1 MQRYYS
7 YNDYLKNKF
16 GKKMYK
22 LSLSI
27 SSTCPNRDGSKG
39 IGGCIFCSKGGSGDF
54 AEDVNKSIFEQIE
67 DAKKLVEKKNRGGKY
82 IAYFQSFTSTY
93 TEPQRLYEYLLSAAE
108 HPNIE
113 AVSVATRADCLEG
126 EIIEVLKK
134 INLIVPVTVEM
145 GLQTVHDKTAKLI
158 NRCCELCEYETALK
172 RLKEADIEVV
182 YHIILGLPFET
193 EEMMLQTVRY
203 VGESG
208 ADGVKLQLLHVLKNT
223 RLFEMY
229 EKGEFEVL
237 SKEKYISL
245 VAKAI
250 ELLPPKMVICRLTGD
265 GDKKSLV
272 APLWSGNKKDV
283 LNSINRYFEDN
294 DIVQGKAY
302 KN

>member
-250 ELLPPKMVICRLTGD
+250 ELLPPDVVVARLTGD
-265 GDKKSLV
+265 GMADDLL
-272 APLWSGNKKDV
+272 APEWSKRKV
-283 LNSINRYFEDN
+283 SVIN
-294 DIVQGKAY
+294 DIDKLLYERNSYQGKRI
-302 KN
+302 

>member
-208 ADGVKLQLLHVLKNT
+208 ADGVKLQLLQVLKNT